1 MTSDQT
7 ESVLSGHEPR
17 IAELCRATGALI
29 HELLADAVVSVD
41 HNNIGY
47 GVGPGYTGL
56 IFTVTP
62 TKKHVTLGISHAT
75 ELPDPAGLLEG
86 AGRVHRHVKLRQPT
100 DLARPEL
107 RQLMVRAID
116 LRRSMYKAHQRNRGK
131 D

>member
-1 MTSDQT
+1 MTTDQV
-7 ESVLSGHEPR
+7 EGVLSAYEPR
-17 IAELCRATGALI
+17 IAELGRDTAALI

-41 HNNIGY
+41 HSNIGY

-75 ELPDPAGLLEG
+75 RLPDPAGLLEG
-86 AGRVHRHVKLRQPT
+86 AGKVHRHVKLRRPT

-107 RQLMVRAID
+107 RQLMLQAID
-116 LRRSMYKAHQRNRGK
+116 MRRAMYEAR
-131 D
+131 